1 MRDVIYP
8 DRTTEHRTVPDRA
21 TRIMLAR
28 FLVYAMVGAAG
39 TAGHYA
45 FLITTVSMGMLA
57 PVPASIGGAVV
68 GAIINFVLNTLVT
81 FRGRLTLGTA
91 LRFFATAALAAAAN
105 GLMMA
110 GLLSVFPI
118 DYRLA
123 QLLVTAVLLCA
134 TFGINSAWTFRTT
147 RAR

>member
-1 MRDVIYP
+1 MP
-8 DRTTEHRTVPDRA
+8 DGTLSGRAVPGRA
-21 TRIMLAR
+21 TRIMLGR

-45 FLITTVSMGMLA
+45 FLITAVSAGMLA
-57 PVPASIGGAVV
+57 PVPASILGAVA
-68 GAIINFVLNTLVT
+68 GAVINFVLNTVVT

-91 LRFFATAALAAAAN
+91 ARFFATAALAVAAN
-105 GLMMA
+105 GMLMST
-110 GLLSVFPI
+110 LLATFDI

-134 TFGINSAWTFRTT
+134 TFGINSAWTYRTT

>member
-1 MRDVIYP
+1 MSDGIVTRQGVSS
-8 DRTTEHRTVPDRA
+8 RA
-21 TRIMLAR
+21 TRIMLGR

-45 FLITTVSMGMLA
+45 FLITAVSMGMMG
-57 PVPASIGGAVV
+57 PVPASVLGAIV

-91 LRFFATAALAAAAN
+91 GRFFATAALAAAAN
-105 GLMMA
+105 GLLMSA
-110 GLLSVFPI
+110 LLASFRI

-123 QLLVTAVLLCA
+123 QLLVTAVLLCI
-134 TFGINSAWTFRTT
+134 TFGVNSAWTY
-147 RAR
+147 RATKPR

>member
-1 MRDVIYP
+1 MP
-8 DRTTEHRTVPDRA
+8 DGTLSGRAVPGRA
-21 TRIMLAR
+21 TRIMLGR

-45 FLITTVSMGMLA
+45 FLITAVSAGMLA
-57 PVPASIGGAVV
+57 PVPASILGAVA
-68 GAIINFVLNTLVT
+68 GAVINFVLNTVVT

-91 LRFFATAALAAAAN
+91 ARFFATAALAVAAN
-105 GLMMA
+105 GMLMST
-110 GLLSVFPI
+110 LLATFDV

-134 TFGINSAWTFRTT
+134 TFGINSAWTYRTT

>member
-1 MRDVIYP
+1 MP
-8 DRTTEHRTVPDRA
+8 DGTLPGRTVPGRA
-21 TRIMLAR
+21 TRIMLGR

-45 FLITTVSMGMLA
+45 FLITAVSAGMLA
-57 PVPASIGGAVV
+57 PVPASILGAIVGAV
-68 GAIINFVLNTLVT
+68 INFVLNTLVT

-91 LRFFATAALAAAAN
+91 TRFFATAALAAAVN
-105 GLMMA
+105 GMLMSA
-110 GLLSVFPI
+110 LLGTFDI

-123 QLLVTAVLLCA
+123 QLLVTAVLLCF
-134 TFGINSAWTFRTT
+134 TFGINSAWTYRAT

>member
-1 MRDVIYP
+1 MP
-8 DRTTEHRTVPDRA
+8 DGTLSVRAMSGRA
-21 TRIMLAR
+21 TRVMLGR

-45 FLITTVSMGMLA
+45 FLITAVSAGMLA
-57 PVPASIGGAVV
+57 PVPASVLGAMVGAV
-68 GAIINFVLNTLVT
+68 INFVLNTLVT
-81 FRGRLTLGTA
+81 FRGRLSLGTA
-91 LRFFATAALAAAAN
+91 ARFFATAALAVAAN
-105 GLMMA
+105 GVLMSA
-110 GLLSVFPI
+110 LLATFDL

-134 TFGINSAWTFRTT
+134 TFGINSAWTYRTT

>member
-1 MRDVIYP
+1 MRDGVI
-8 DRTTEHRTVPDRA
+8 HNRTVPDRA

-45 FLITTVSMGMLA
+45 FLITAVSLGMLA
-57 PVPASIGGAVV
+57 PVTASVGGAIV

-81 FRGRLTLGTA
+81 FRGRLNVATA
-91 LRFFATAALAAAAN
+91 ARFFATAAAAAAAN
-105 GLMMA
+105 GVMMA
-110 GLLSVFPI
+110 ALLAVLPI

-123 QLLVTAVLLCA
+123 QLLTTAVLLCA
-134 TFGINSAWTFRTT
+134 TFGINSAWTFGTKK
-147 RAR
+147 AR